1 MVAGG
6 VDDLGVD
13 VAASRRASSVSLRNK
28 SARGAA
34 HACSAGLQS
43 ARPQNPNVSRYQCG
57 LTRVGCR
64 VSRLILAH
72 IEVAELLQGG
82 LQTLQ
87 AIPCESDLAPR
98 A

>member
-1 MVAGG
+1 MLCRPAKRTPSKPEG
-6 VDDLGVD
+6 VP
-13 VAASRRASSVSLRNK
+13 R
-28 SARGAA
+28 
-34 HACSAGLQS
+34 
-43 ARPQNPNVSRYQCG
+43 CG

-72 IEVAELLQGG
+72 MEVAELLQGG